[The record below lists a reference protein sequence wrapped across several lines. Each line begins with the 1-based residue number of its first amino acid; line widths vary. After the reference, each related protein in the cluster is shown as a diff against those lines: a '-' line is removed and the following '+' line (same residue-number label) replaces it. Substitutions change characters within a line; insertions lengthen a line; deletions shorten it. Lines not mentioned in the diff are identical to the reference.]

1 MTRRLDQLTAD
12 VERGVRDVLA
22 RGLADPRVTG
32 LITVTGV
39 RILPDMSR
47 AIIDISILPEDRQ
60 ELTFHGVSSAASWIR
75 REVADVV
82 RARTL
87 PTFVFRLDT
96 RMKKEA
102 AIIRELER
110 ARPQSPASAN
120 EPDPESDPDPA
131 ADDPSRP

>member
-1 MTRRLDQLTAD
+1 MSRRLEQLTAD

-60 ELTFHGVSSAASWIR
+60 ELSFHGVSSAASWIR
-75 REVADVV
+75 REVADAV

-87 PTFVFRLDT
+87 PTFVIRLDT

-102 AIIRELER
+102 AIIRELDR
-110 ARPQSPASAN
+110 AKATRPPLPEDDASNSSNESRGDAPPSP
-120 EPDPESDPDPA
+120 
-131 ADDPSRP
+131 

>member
-1 MTRRLDQLTAD
+1 MTRRIDQLTAD

-87 PTFVFRLDT
+87 PKFVFRLDT

-110 ARPQSPASAN
+110 ARPV
-120 EPDPESDPDPA
+120 
-131 ADDPSRP
+131 

>member
-1 MTRRLDQLTAD
+1 MTRRIDQLTAD

-110 ARPQSPASAN
+110 ARPPQPA
-120 EPDPESDPDPA
+120 PA
-131 ADDPSRP
+131 KDEHDDPGADPTSDSPSNP

>member
-22 RGLADPRVTG
+22 RGLADPRVSG

-60 ELTFHGVSSAASWIR
+60 ELTFHGVASAASWIR

-102 AIIRELER
+102 AIIRELDR
-110 ARPQSPASAN
+110 ARAVR
-120 EPDPESDPDPA
+120 EPPSTDGDHAPIDVPESDSPPT
-131 ADDPSRP
+131 P